1 MAPPK
6 TEACAALCDDVAESV
21 HPNFDLLSKHGA
33 EVKNTADAMVGGW
46 VPSSPRSFAVKHQA
60 MTPRIVR
67 VNNLTHPGV
76 AATLGGRVVEDT
88 S

>member
-60 MTPRIVR
+60 MTPRG
-67 VNNLTHPGV
+67 NQSHAPGSGFNPRRD
-76 AATLGGRVVEDT
+76 ASSKDT